1 MADKQIN
8 ILALFK
14 QDMGIKNNAK
24 DAYFKTLIKASEK
37 ELERKGIK
45 LDKSSVDDAM
55 LISDFAAWNYRKRQE
70 DVPLSANLLNRIRNR
85 IMRRRAKGG

>member
-24 DAYFKTLIKASEK
+24 NTYFKNLIKASEK
-37 ELERKGIK
+37 ELERKGIR
-45 LDKSSVDDAM
+45 LDKNSVDDAM
-55 LISDFAAWNYRKRQE
+55 LVSDFAAWNYRKRQE
-70 DVPLSANLLNRIRNR
+70 DTPLPANLSNRIKNR
-85 IMRRRAKGG
+85 IIRRRAKGG